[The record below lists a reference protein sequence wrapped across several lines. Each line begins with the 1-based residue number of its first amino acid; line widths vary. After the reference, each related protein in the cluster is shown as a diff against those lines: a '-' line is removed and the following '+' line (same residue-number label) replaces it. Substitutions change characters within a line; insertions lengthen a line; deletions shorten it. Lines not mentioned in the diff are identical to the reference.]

1 MLNLILYAVIC
12 VCAEQTF
19 TQASATKKGFAPSF
33 SIALDT
39 YIKSTVRDEA
49 KEAIKV
55 LFEGRDRLDKNKLD
69 DFLLEKLGDIIKNHR
84 LRM

>member
-1 MLNLILYAVIC
+1 VIC

-19 TQASATKKGFAPSF
+19 TQASATKKGFAQAF
-33 SIALDT
+33 SIALDA
-39 YIKSTVRDEA
+39 YVKSTVRDETNQ
-49 KEAIKV
+49 AIK
-55 LFEGRDRLDKNKLD
+55 LLLEGRDTLD

>member
-1 MLNLILYAVIC
+1 VIC

-19 TQASATKKGFAPSF
+19 TQASAITKGFAQAF
-33 SIALDT
+33 SIALNA

-49 KEAIKV
+49 NQAIK
-55 LFEGRDRLDKNKLD
+55 LLLEGRDIQRFDH
-69 DFLLEKLGDIIKNHR
+69 FSLEKLGDIIKNHR